1 MQFKSTLI
9 IGAGGTGQQLI
20 PPLVRLLKYHS
31 HGCEDVTI
39 YDGDAFEDHNI
50 ERQVAS
56 TGDKAAIIND
66 ILKQQGLSADCR
78 PRYVSRL
85 ILEKYLERYNET
97 DGAVLVIAA
106 VDNDAS
112 RKMIIETLEASTT
125 DFLFVTPGNSDAA
138 DAETSIKGNV
148 LWFGREDGKTIGISP
163 TILFPNI
170 ERPTDAI
177 PRRGGC
183 IEQAPSTPQ
192 LITANALAAALT
204 LAVIQ
209 NFLDELMP
217 FEASHCFFNGR
228 SFQLT
233 AN

>member
-1 MQFKSTLI
+1 MQIKSTLI

-20 PPLVRLLKYHS
+20 PPLVRLLKYHP
-31 HGCEDVTI
+31 HGSEDVSI
-39 YDGDAFEDHNI
+39 YDGDAFEEHNI

-56 TGDKAAIIND
+56 TGDKADIISG
-66 ILKQQGLSADCR
+66 ILKQQGLEADCQK
-78 PRYVSRL
+78 RYLNKIS
-85 ILEKYLERYNET
+85 LEKYLERYA
-97 DGAVLVIAA
+97 DKGAVLIIAA
-106 VDNDAS
+106 VDNDAT
-112 RKMIIETLEASTT
+112 RKMITEVLEASNN

-138 DAETSIKGNV
+138 DIETSIKGNV
-148 LWFGREDGKTIGISP
+148 LWFGRQDGKPIGIAP
-163 TILFPNI
+163 TLLFPNI
-170 ERPTDAI
+170 EQPTDAI

-183 IEQAPSTPQ
+183 ADNAPSTPQ

>member
-9 IGAGGTGQQLI
+9 VGAGGTGQQLI
-20 PPLVRLLKYHS
+20 PPLVRLLKYHPN
-31 HGCEDVTI
+31 GNEDVAI
-39 YDGDAFEDHNI
+39 YDGDAFEKHNI

-56 TGDKAAIIND
+56 SGDKADIISD
-66 ILKQQGLSADCR
+66 ILKQQGLEADCR
-78 PRYVSRL
+78 KRYLSK
-85 ILEKYLERYNET
+85 ISLEKYLERYPDNEP
-97 DGAVLVIAA
+97 VLIIGA
-106 VDNDAS
+106 VDNDAT
-112 RKMIIETLEASTT
+112 RKMIIEVLEASTN

-138 DAETSIKGNV
+138 DAESSIKGNV
-148 LWFGREDGKTIGISP
+148 LWFGRQDGKSIGIAP
-163 TILFPNI
+163 TVLFPNI

-183 IEQAPSTPQ
+183 ADNAPSTPQ

-209 NFLDELMP
+209 NFLDDLMP
-217 FEASHCFFNGR
+217 SEASHCFFNGR